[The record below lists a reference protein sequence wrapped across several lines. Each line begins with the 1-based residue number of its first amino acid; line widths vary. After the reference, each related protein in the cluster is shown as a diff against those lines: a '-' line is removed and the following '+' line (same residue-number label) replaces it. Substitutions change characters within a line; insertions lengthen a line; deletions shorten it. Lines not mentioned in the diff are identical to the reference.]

1 MLKQKILIV
10 DDDENI
16 AELISLYLEKEQY
29 DTETAH
35 DGEEAL
41 QIIEVYNPDLIL
53 LDLMLPGI
61 DGYEVCQQVRKN
73 RDTPII
79 MLSAK
84 GEVFDKVLG
93 LKMGAD
99 DYLVKP
105 FDANELVARVSA
117 VLRRSGTSTSE
128 DTRVMTE
135 FTDFNITGDFMA
147 YAYHKANISN
157 YTVTFEG
164 KNIDMPPKELE
175 LLYFIASHP
184 NQVFTRDQL
193 LNQLWGYDFV
203 GDTRTVDV
211 HIKRLREKLGSKYN
225 WSIQTV
231 YRIGYKF
238 EVK

>member
-1 MLKQKILIV
+1 MV
-10 DDDENI
+10 
-16 AELISLYLEKEQY
+16 
-29 DTETAH
+29 
-35 DGEEAL
+35 
-41 QIIEVYNPDLIL
+41 
-53 LDLMLPGI
+53 M
-61 DGYEVCQQVRKN
+61 
-73 RDTPII
+73 
-79 MLSAK
+79 
-84 GEVFDKVLG
+84 
-93 LKMGAD
+93 
-99 DYLVKP
+99 
-105 FDANELVARVSA
+105 NES
-117 VLRRSGTSTSE
+117 
-128 DTRVMTE
+128 
-135 FTDFNITGDFMA
+135 TDFKHTGDFIE
-147 YAYHKANISN
+147 YDNLIVNISN